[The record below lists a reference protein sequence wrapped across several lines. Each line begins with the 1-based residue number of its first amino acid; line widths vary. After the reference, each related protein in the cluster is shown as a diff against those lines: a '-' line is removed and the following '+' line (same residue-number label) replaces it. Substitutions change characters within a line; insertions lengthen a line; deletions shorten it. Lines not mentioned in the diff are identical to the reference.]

1 MADPHDPNAP
11 QINALGPGEDRDM
24 QSRPDK
30 VIKHKR
36 EKGSARKAVTKQEAE
51 ALVQDFRNRRNE
63 EKRQK
68 YAARAPRNSL
78 IRIGLA
84 TVCGVVAM
92 GTGLYV
98 VSSAGDYEE
107 KVAANNAQINELREA
122 QKSTADDG
130 AKLPEPEVVTVSR
143 EEALKRG
150 NEVIKKVKDIAE
162 FDFSTSDNPDEQN
175 RRSVLFSA
183 MTDEL
188 EGYFSTAAVNSGTF
202 KVLSGWYVPYRF
214 VDGVWSQMPAD
225 EWGWNTQYVFDVNP
239 DGSIPVVFENRVLK
253 GEFTDEVGAIVVAQ
267 YNPSTRKFTNL
278 TQHITEFGV
287 NHAGA
292 SSPNS
297 PGDHSGAAEDS
308 LIDDTAKERG
318 LADDAKQ
325 GGSDGRGEVT
335 QQLRPLEDQLRK
347 DESPSKPQGAPDA
360 KQDGDAAEQPKQQP
374 QQRGEDKPVPAA
386 DKEKGRE

>member
-68 YAARAPRNSL
+68 YAATASRNSL

-84 TVCGVVAM
+84 TVCGVIAV
-92 GTGLYV
+92 GTGLYI

-107 KVAANNAQINELREA
+107 QVATNNAQINELREA
-122 QKSTADDG
+122 QKATVDDG
-130 AKLPEPEVVTVSR
+130 SKLPEPEVVTVSR
-143 EEALKRG
+143 EEALQRG
-150 NEVIKKVKDIAE
+150 NEVIQRVKDIAE
-162 FDFSTSDNPDEQN
+162 FDFTTSADPDEQN
-175 RRSVLFSA
+175 KRSVLFAA

-188 EGYFSTAAVNSGTF
+188 EGYFSTSAVNSGTF

-239 DGSIPVVFENRVLK
+239 DGSIPVVFENRVVK
-253 GEFTDEVGAIVVAQ
+253 GEFADEVGAIVVAQ

-292 SSPNS
+292 SNS
-297 PGDHSGAAEDS
+297 GSQGDRPAGGDNS
-308 LIDDTAKERG
+308 LIDDTVKERG
-318 LADDAKQ
+318 LADDARQ
-325 GGSDGRGEVT
+325 GGSGKPGEVT
-335 QQLRPLEDQLRK
+335 QRLRPLEDQMGK
-347 DESPSKPQGAPDA
+347 DKSAPAPQGA
-360 KQDGDAAEQPKQQP
+360 GEAEQDAGAAQQP
-374 QQRGEDKPVPAA
+374 EDGNGKPAQVA
-386 DKEKGRE
+386 DEQKGRE